1 MALYSRDRLST
12 ISTGT
17 FGTPPLYVN
26 HSVNSTNTRGAQY
39 NPSNHTST
47 MEEKIKRAKAKKA
60 HQIYMENPLKY
71 EGKPQSHQSNPL
83 SKIGATSFYLPNYY
97 FTLFIEENIVVS
109 YSQTRET
116 HLGVLGLL
124 FITLCKTLLLFVM
137 SFNE

>member
-71 EGKPQSHQSNPL
+71 EGKTTEPPIKSTEQNR
-83 SKIGATSFYLPNYY
+83 
-97 FTLFIEENIVVS
+97 S
-109 YSQTRET
+109 YK
-116 HLGVLGLL
+116 LLLAKLL
-124 FITLCKTLLLFVM
+124 FHSLHRRKYRGFLLTNKRNSPWCSRSSLHHSLQNSLVVCHEF
-137 SFNE
+137 